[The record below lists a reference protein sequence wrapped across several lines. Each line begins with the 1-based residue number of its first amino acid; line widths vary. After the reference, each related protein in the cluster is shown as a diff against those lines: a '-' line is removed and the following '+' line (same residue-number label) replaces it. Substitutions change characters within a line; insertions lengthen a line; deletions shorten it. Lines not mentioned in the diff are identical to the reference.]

1 VKRAFQTASWLTLA
15 AALLFYVWQNRFAA
29 AGGQI
34 ALPKALWLGATV
46 LFWLLLPPVVLC
58 AKQVSG
64 RLKTAYLVF
73 WLPMLARALAEVF
86 LMYGCGC
93 WQYAYG
99 IAHDLA
105 SIAVLLSATWLCRRE
120 TPRLLAANLAVMAAM
135 FAAEAYFAA
144 YIAAFHRH
152 HPHAQVWFVGWES
165 PHLANQAATAAIV
178 AALAFWLVHLTRKL
192 P

>member
-1 VKRAFQTASWLTLA
+1 MKRAFQTASWLTLA

-46 LFWLLLPPVVLC
+46 LFWLLLPPVVFC
-58 AKQVSG
+58 AERVSG

-86 LMYGCGC
+86 LMYGCG
-93 WQYAYG
+93 
-99 IAHDLA
+99 IAHDLFC
-105 SIAVLLSATWLCRRE
+105 IAILLPAAWLCRRE
-120 TPRLLAANLAVMAAM
+120 HPRLLAANLAVMAAM

-144 YIAAFHRH
+144 YIAAFHRY
-152 HPHAQVWFVGWES
+152 HPHAKVWFVGWES

-178 AALAFWLVHLTRKL
+178 SALALWLVHLTRKL